1 MELVL
6 NKKTWGG
13 VMVNMCKVNTPCI
26 DPGASITFQPPN
38 SSQFLL
44 LVLYVLNLYTSLLLI
59 KRSYTMS
66 MYR

>member
-1 MELVL
+1 MELAL
-6 NKKTWGG
+6 DKGSWGG

-26 DPGASITFQPPN
+26 DPGVSITFQPHN

-44 LVLYVLNLYTSLLLI
+44 LVLYVLNLYTSLLII
-59 KRSYTMS
+59 KRPYTMS